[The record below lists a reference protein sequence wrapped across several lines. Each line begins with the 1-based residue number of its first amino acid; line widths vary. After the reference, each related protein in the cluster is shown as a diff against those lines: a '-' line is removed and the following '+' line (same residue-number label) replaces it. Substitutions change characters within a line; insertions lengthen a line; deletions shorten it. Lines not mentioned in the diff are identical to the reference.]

1 MLEAAPKG
9 GPNDFARTRSIHVAS
24 VFVVARIAPARQ
36 RLPGGLPRIFPCLRP
51 LPRSFPLEVEFQ
63 FMADTA
69 TAEST
74 NAESANKV
82 EITDAGPSLKKL
94 SIEIPAETVA
104 KRLSESLD
112 TLCVEA
118 ELPGFRK
125 GRAPRKLLERRFGS
139 SVRAETKNQI
149 VSAAYTEAIER
160 HELKVIGEPS
170 SEMLPDVEIVDG
182 EPLKFEIEVEVLP
195 EFELPSTDGIKV
207 NKPVFEVTD
216 KAVAEEIEKICINE
230 GNLEERTDPQE
241 GDYITGRGIMTGA
254 DGTEFYDIPGA
265 VVQMPGAKGKAAQGM
280 ILGIKVDDFGKQFG
294 SPKAGETTTIKAK
307 GPEQHEIEGV
317 RGADLTI
324 TFKVDRIDR
333 ILPVPVADLCERYGY
348 EAEDQ
353 LNEMVRNKMEQRSQ
367 IRQQVAMRQQVA
379 KHLIET
385 IEMELPA
392 RLTAGQ
398 ALRTFER
405 RRMELMYRGVD
416 PTKIEENIAELRAAS
431 NEAAATELK
440 MFFIL
445 NKIADENDV
454 KVLEAE
460 VNGRIA
466 QMAMEQGKR
475 PEKLRQE
482 MIQSN
487 SVGKIVQQ
495 IREHKTMDAILEK
508 AEIREV
514 SAEDYAKSAAGKK
527 DDS

>member
-1 MLEAAPKG
+1 
-9 GPNDFARTRSIHVAS
+9 
-24 VFVVARIAPARQ
+24 
-36 RLPGGLPRIFPCLRP
+36 
-51 LPRSFPLEVEFQ
+51 
-63 FMADTA
+63 MADTA

-149 VSAAYTEAIER
+149 ISAAYTEAIEK

-170 SEMLPDVEIVDG
+170 SEMLPDIEIVDG

-230 GNLEERTDPQE
+230 GDLEERTDPKE

-294 SPKAGETTTIKAK
+294 SPTPGETATIKESQRT
-307 GPEQHEIEGV
+307 EQIA
-317 RGADLTI
+317 R
-324 TFKVDRIDR
+324 FQ
-333 ILPVPVADLCERYGY
+333 
-348 EAEDQ
+348 EA
-353 LNEMVRNKMEQRSQ
+353 
-367 IRQQVAMRQQVA
+367 
-379 KHLIET
+379 
-385 IEMELPA
+385 
-392 RLTAGQ
+392 
-398 ALRTFER
+398 
-405 RRMELMYRGVD
+405 
-416 PTKIEENIAELRAAS
+416 
-431 NEAAATELK
+431 
-440 MFFIL
+440 
-445 NKIADENDV
+445 
-454 KVLEAE
+454 
-460 VNGRIA
+460 
-466 QMAMEQGKR
+466 
-475 PEKLRQE
+475 
-482 MIQSN
+482 
-487 SVGKIVQQ
+487 VG
-495 IREHKTMDAILEK
+495 
-508 AEIREV
+508 
-514 SAEDYAKSAAGKK
+514 
-527 DDS
+527 